1 MFLYGMC
8 QHLEAKTIKNLV
20 VFVREIRR
28 IYIYCSRSATPIK
41 KIYTLKFQK
50 LLQTTIQDICVKH
63 CARILELEKTLYS
76 VSKKAFS
83 SKRYSSR

>member
-1 MFLYGMC
+1 MC

-41 KIYTLKFQK
+41 KIYTL
-50 LLQTTIQDICVKH
+50 
-63 CARILELEKTLYS
+63 
-76 VSKKAFS
+76 
-83 SKRYSSR
+83 